1 MSGEKRERQRGLDL
15 LRVCSMFLV
24 VILHLLGRGGALAGA
39 PPFSAAYEAAWL
51 LECAAYCAVNCYALL
66 SGYLLCR
73 SRCASAGLVR
83 LWLQVLFWSAGITV
97 LFAAF
102 WEPVSLMRFL
112 ASCFPAA
119 TGQYWYFTAYF
130 GVYCLA
136 PFFNRLIDH
145 LDGPAFRRL
154 LGTGFALLSLMPAL
168 AGRDTFQ
175 TQGGYS
181 LLWLAALYFAG
192 AYLRVY
198 GLKRERRPAV
208 WLGGYVLCVLAAWGS
223 KWGLEW
229 LSLARTGEIL
239 GGNRLITYPSPL
251 ILGAALC
258 LFLAFRAMRLK
269 GRLWGRLLTFLA
281 PASFGVYLIHV
292 QPFVFNRWLDGAL
305 AYLPALGA
313 KRLLVTVTATA
324 LALYA
329 LCTALEWGRILLFRL
344 LRADALADRIGGAL
358 DRIRG
363 I

>member
-1 MSGEKRERQRGLDL
+1 
-15 LRVCSMFLV
+15 MFLV
-24 VILHLLGRGGALAGA
+24 VILHLLGRGGVLAAA
-39 PPFSAAYEAAWL
+39 PPFSAPYEAAWL

-83 LWLQVLFWSAGITV
+83 LWLQVFFWSAGITA
-97 LFAAF
+97 LFAVF
-102 WEPVSLMRFL
+102 WEPVSLGRFL
-112 ASCFPAA
+112 AACFPAA

-136 PFFNRLIDH
+136 PFFNRLIGH
-145 LDGPAFRRL
+145 LDRPSFRGL
-154 LGTGFALLSLMPAL
+154 LGTGFLLLSLIPAL

-192 AYLRVY
+192 AYLRIY

-223 KWGLEW
+223 KWGIEAA
-229 LSLARTGEIL
+229 SLARTGEIA
-239 GGNRLITYPSPL
+239 GGSRLITYPSPL

-258 LFLAFRAMRLK
+258 LFLAFRGMQLE
-269 GRLWGRLLTFLA
+269 GRLWGGLTALLA

-292 QPFVFNRWLDGAL
+292 QPFIFNRWLDGAL
-305 AYLPALGA
+305 AGLPALGG
-313 KRLLVTVTATA
+313 KRLLLMVLGTA
-324 LALYA
+324 LAVYGA
-329 LCTALEWGRILLFRL
+329 CTLLEWGRILLFRL
-344 LRADALADRIGGAL
+344 LRVDALAERIGGAL
-358 DRIRG
+358 DRLRG
-363 I
+363 FDAG